1 VRGIRPNASKMEK
14 IDLCK
19 LGYLE
24 EGDPVELGH
33 LMGGL
38 AGRYPHMDI
47 WDGCCGTI
55 EVHLDEIATHV
66 LKARS
71 KT

>member
-1 VRGIRPNASKMEK
+1 VRGIRPDASKMEK
-14 IDLCK
+14 IALCK

-47 WDGCCGTI
+47 WGGCCGTI